1 MRPVDPWHRLLRFV
15 AAPSAG
21 WNSADTGYAATL
33 AVSVASAAALFVVMD
48 DLAEIELLPALLFLD
63 AFAPIALL
71 VALWVWIRRRRI
83 VNVPGAVS

>member
-1 MRPVDPWHRLLRFV
+1 MRPVDPWLRLLLFV

-21 WNSADTGYAATL
+21 WNSTDTGYAATI
-33 AVSVASAAALFVVMD
+33 AVSVASAAALFVVVD

-63 AFAPIALL
+63 ALVPITLL